1 MSWARCGWAVLFLG
15 AAVLPLSGAEKK
27 PGDEAKKP
35 RVLFVTQSKGYM
47 HGSVTRKPK
56 ELSPAE
62 VAMTQ
67 LAQQSGAFTI
77 ETTQDAAADFTKEA
91 LQKFDVVMF
100 YTTGDLPIAKEDLKY
115 FFHDWL
121 RKPGHGFIGVH
132 SATDTYHDYQ
142 PYWNMIGGTFNGHP
156 WGANSDVV
164 LQIHVPEHPTMKPF
178 GGTSIPWKDEIY
190 VYKHWQPEKV
200 RVLMSL
206 DMAKT
211 EKKEPYH
218 VPVAWVKEYG
228 QGRVY
233 YNNLGHRP
241 ETWTKKAFLQSLLA
255 GIQWAAGKGPAK
267 AKPNPK
273 LSEKLDAKAKKVVE
287 GEKKG

>member
-1 MSWARCGWAVLFLG
+1 MSWTRCCWIVLLLI
-15 AAVLPLSGAEKK
+15 AAVVPLTGAEKK
-27 PGDEAKKP
+27 TADSSDKP
-35 RVLFVTQSKGYM
+35 RVLFVTQSKGFP
-47 HGSVTRKPK
+47 HPVVTRKSD
-56 ELSPAE
+56 ELSAAE

-77 ETTQDAAADFTKEA
+77 ETTQNAAADFTKEA
-91 LQKFDVVMF
+91 LQNFDVVMF
-100 YTTGDLPIAKEDLKY
+100 YTTGDLPIAEEDLNY
-115 FFHDWL
+115 FFKDWL
-121 RKPGHGFIGVH
+121 RQPGHGFIGVH
-132 SATDTYHDYQ
+132 SATDTYHDYR

-164 LQIHVPEHPTMKPF
+164 LQIHAPKHPTMKPF

-190 VYKHWQPEKV
+190 VYKNWQPEKV

-211 EKKEPYH
+211 KEKAPYH

-228 QGRVY
+228 KGRVY
-233 YNNLGHRP
+233 YNNLGHRS
-241 ETWTKKAFLQSLLA
+241 ETWTKEPFLQSLLA

-273 LSEKLDAKAKKVVE
+273 LSEKLDAKAKQIAE
-287 GEKKG
+287 GKE